1 MRGDVEIRIGYNA
14 TFTLSVTYR
23 DDAGTAINVAGYAA
37 EFRVCR
43 FDGSTHGSTAAL
55 SRTSGAGQVTVG
67 TTNGLFTCTLD
78 EATTLALAPTFGNP
92 IPREK
97 GRWSLWVTPPSL
109 SARCIAHGQV
119 TFAREGED
127 VDPVNATAYED
138 DFTATVTAIGA
149 QGPAGP
155 QGPEGPEG
163 DPGAPGGGGS
173 TLRTEPGTAL
183 TQRTFLRAPGFD
195 VEDNSGSDEVVIRRR
210 QRMPRCSVATVSTV
224 NIPDLDNVSS
234 AVINGIN
241 CNGQLILLW
250 AQTDT
255 TQNGIAVMHGPYGGT
270 YRITRRT
277 VFDQL
282 FVDGRFYVWIRSG
295 TQFGDTVRMCTSKTT
310 FVPAYKGIIDSWS
323 RLRLSDFIA
332 DGETTHSNAFHRAQ
346 FAAAEGGKIMIDESQ
361 GVLTSTEPWRV
372 VANASIEGLGTELNT
387 ATRINFQN
395 CAGIQVIK
403 AIPLRRDC
411 RLVGLANVTLNGA
424 QTLDGTATANGDRVL
439 LTAQTNPAE
448 NWIWTVNHSGAWT
461 RATDSDVKSEL
472 PRGARVAVTSGAT
485 KAGTSWHNNT
495 NAEATAFVLGTDAIT
510 VTERT
515 PDHTDG
521 YELAGSSCIVITG
534 LAVFHSGPNTTVDD
548 ARHGINLERSAR
560 IEHCYINNFPANG
573 INISA
578 SHSRVPPTSGNICEV
593 ANTTVYGNGMSGIF
607 LDGADGNAI
616 KIIGCNATLNGV
628 RSILDRDF
636 GYNDDSFLGNCF
648 LGCHA
653 ASNNGAYRSVGV
665 SARTA
670 VLGCYAENDNGS
682 ALGGD
687 CVQVNSRTGPRPGY
701 ESVSVQLGM
710 NGSSNGLELSQFT
723 RATTSGAYGVRQ
735 IWGSTG
741 TLWRWFTTTAQDTS
755 GYHFMAE
762 EASSCWSFM
771 HGGLASRRAFAFTMG
786 GSTFS
791 HSQIWLNLGVIL
803 GSYKFHSGLFADRPA
818 GHSTATGSVNNLT
831 GYWAVGGNFFAA
843 DAYAGLAPV
852 LSQVSARDG
861 SNVLTWSQGI
871 FYPVTGTLAAQT
883 ASVAA
888 FSLYATTPPAGDYEV
903 QVFLNATTAGSAGTV
918 LATVAYTDIT
928 GATSESTPTL
938 SLASTGRLKATFRV
952 ESTGSAQLTLAT
964 TVAGATGDP
973 QYRMRWTARRVA

>member
-1 MRGDVEIRIGYNA
+1 MTSRSGITINIGYTYTHSFSWTASGAPVNLSGWVASMRLRDRESAVVATLSSGGSADGSLVLDEDDGRVDVSIPHAVTARFLKGKGSYEVELRRSSDGYLKPLIAGDVQYTTRA
-14 TFTLSVTYR
+14 P
-23 DDAGTAINVAGYAA
+23 
-37 EFRVCR
+37 EFE
-43 FDGSTHGSTAAL
+43 SLSTAVNRTPQIRVIEAL
-55 SRTSGAGQVTVG
+55 DIAETHLVTRGPPGPRGSDGA
-67 TTNGLFTCTLD
+67 
-78 EATTLALAPTFGNP
+78 
-92 IPREK
+92 
-97 GRWSLWVTPPSL
+97 
-109 SARCIAHGQV
+109 
-119 TFAREGED
+119 
-127 VDPVNATAYED
+127 
-138 DFTATVTAIGA
+138 
-149 QGPAGP
+149 AGP
-155 QGPEGPEG
+155 
-163 DPGAPGGGGS
+163 PGADGADGQGGS
-173 TLRTEPGTAL
+173 TLRTEPGTVL
-183 TQRTFLRAPGFD
+183 TQRTYLTAQGFD
-195 VEDNSGSDEVVIRRR
+195 IEDNSSDDAIVIRRR
-210 QRMPRCSVATVSTV
+210 RRMPRCSVATVSTA

-282 FVDGRFYVWIRSG
+282 FVDGRFYVWVRSG

-310 FVPAYKGIIDSWS
+310 FVASNKGVIDSWS

-332 DGETTHSNAFHRAQ
+332 EGETTHSNAFHRAQ
-346 FAAAEGGKIMIDESQ
+346 FAAAEGGKVIIDESQ
-361 GVLTSTEPWRV
+361 GVLTSTEPWRI

-387 ATRINFQN
+387 ATRINFQA
-395 CAGIQVIK
+395 CAGIVAIK

-411 RLVGLANVTLNGA
+411 RLVGLANVTLSGA

-461 RATDSDVKSEL
+461 RAADSDVKSEIPL
-472 PRGARVAVTSGAT
+472 GARVAVTAGAT
-485 KAGTSWHNNT
+485 KSGTSWHNNT
-495 NAEATAFVLGTDAIT
+495 DAEASAFVLGTDAIT

-515 PDHTDG
+515 PDYTDG
-521 YELAGSSCIVITG
+521 YELAGSSCVLITG
-534 LAVFHSGPNTTVDD
+534 LAVFHSGANTTADD
-548 ARHGINLERSAR
+548 NRHGINLERSAR
-560 IEHCYINNFPANG
+560 IEHCYVNNFPANG
-573 INISA
+573 IHVSA
-578 SHSRVPPTSGNICEV
+578 SHSRVPPTSGNIGEI

-636 GYNDDSFLGNCF
+636 GFNDDSFLGNCF

-701 ESVSVQLGM
+701 EAVSTQLGM
-710 NGSSNGLELSQFT
+710 NGGSNGLALSNFT
-723 RATTSGAYGVRQ
+723 RESTIGGIGARQ
-735 IWGSTG
+735 IWGTTSY
-741 TLWRWFTTTAQDTS
+741 LWRFQTTTAEDTS
-755 GYHFMAE
+755 GYQFLPE
-762 EASSCWSFM
+762 SSSLCWSFM
-771 HGGLASRRAFAFTMG
+771 QGGLSTRRVLAFTMG

-791 HSQIWLNLGVIL
+791 HSQIWLNLGVII
-803 GSYKFHSGLFADRPA
+803 GSYKFHSGLFADRPT

-831 GYWAVGGNFFAA
+831 GYWNVGGNFFAA
-843 DAYAGLAPV
+843 DAYAGLTPI

-861 SNVLTWSQGI
+861 SNVLSWSQGI
-871 FYPVTGTLAAQT
+871 YFPVTGTLVAQT

-888 FSLYATTPPAGDYEV
+888 FNLYATTPPAGDYEV
-903 QVFLNATTAGSAGTV
+903 QVFLNTTTAGSAGTV

-928 GATSESTPTL
+928 GATSEATPTL

-952 ESTGSAQLTLAT
+952 ETAGSAQMTLAT
-964 TVAGATGDP
+964 TVAGAADNP
-973 QYRMRWTARRVA
+973 QYRVRWTARRVA